1 MVQLKAT
8 SISMLQRQSYLDV
21 SARYLFF
28 ENATHLQ
35 FQRSR
40 FCRDAE
46 VKIEKAVVHRL
57 QAQ

>member
-57 QAQ
+57 